1 MKRILLLCLSMVLF
15 SSCGFVTLYQVY
27 TDTYDY
33 SKNNPKKDSPDW
45 MRWESH
51 AATPTMKDYL
61 DSILSRDKEN
71 ITVMPGLEAKLPK
84 GFTFVKGSQSW
95 TKTFGNK
102 SVYLMDTKTENTALP
117 LFIVNVSDEEMEKVV
132 NKENKKVTFY
142 KDKRETVC
150 WNYIGSVEGPLLSY
164 KIKKIKKDYYAL
176 HYNIPIYYKPTKNYI
191 GSNYFFESIIN
202 DMSDCKYT
210 VGEESLKEET
220 K

>member
-1 MKRILLLCLSMVLF
+1 MKRILLLCLSMVLL

-51 AATPTMKDYL
+51 GATSEMKDYL

-71 ITVMPGLEAKLPK
+71 VTVMPGLEAKLPK
-84 GFTFVKGSQSW
+84 DLTFVKGSQSW

-117 LFIVNVSDEEMEKVV
+117 LFIVNISDEEMEKVV
-132 NKENKKVTFY
+132 NKENKKITFH
-142 KDKRETVC
+142 KDKL
-150 WNYIGSVEGPLLSY
+150 N
-164 KIKKIKKDYYAL
+164 
-176 HYNIPIYYKPTKNYI
+176 
-191 GSNYFFESIIN
+191 SIF
-202 DMSDCKYT
+202 
-210 VGEESLKEET
+210 
-220 K
+220 

>member
-1 MKRILLLCLSMVLF
+1 MKRILLLCLSMVLL

-45 MRWESH
+45 MRWESYG
-51 AATPTMKDYL
+51 ATSEMKDYL
-61 DSILSRDKEN
+61 DSILSRGKEN
-71 ITVMPGLEAKLPK
+71 MTVMPGLEAKLPK
-84 GFTFVKGSQSW
+84 DLTFVKGSQSW

-102 SVYLMDTKTENTALP
+102 SVYLMDTKTENTDLP
-117 LFIVNVSDEEMEKVV
+117 LFIVNISDEEMEKVV

-142 KDKRETVC
+142 KDKREIAC
-150 WNYIGSVEGPLLSY
+150 WDYRGNVEGTLFSY
-164 KIKKIKKDYYAL
+164 NIKKIKKDYYAL
-176 HYNIPIYYKPTKNYI
+176 HYYIPIYYKPTKKFI
-191 GSNYFFESIIN
+191 GSEYFFESIIN

-210 VGEESLKEET
+210 WGEERLKEQT

>member
-1 MKRILLLCLSMVLF
+1 MKRMLLLCLSMVLL

-51 AATPTMKDYL
+51 GATSEMKDYL

-71 ITVMPGLEAKLPK
+71 VTVMPGLEAKLPK
-84 GFTFVKGSQSW
+84 DLTFVKGSQSW

-117 LFIVNVSDEEMEKVV
+117 LFIVNISDEEMEKVV
-132 NKENKKVTFY
+132 NKENKKITFW
-142 KDKRETVC
+142 KQKSIC
-150 WNYIGSVEGPLLSY
+150 WGYWGTVEGTLFSY
-164 KIKKIKKDYYAL
+164 YIKKIKKDYYAL
-176 HYNIPIYYKPTKNYI
+176 HYNIPIYYKPTKKLYW
-191 GSNYFFESIIN
+191 SRLFF
-202 DMSDCKYT
+202 
-210 VGEESLKEET
+210 
-220 K
+220 

>member
-1 MKRILLLCLSMVLF
+1 MKRMLLLCLSMVLF

-33 SKNNPKKDSPDW
+33 SKNNPKKDNPDW

-84 GFTFVKGSQSW
+84 GLTFVKGSQSW

-132 NKENKKVTFY
+132 NKKNKKVTFY

>member
-61 DSILSRDKEN
+61 DSILSREKEN
-71 ITVMPGLEAKLPK
+71 VTVMPGLEAKLPK

-102 SVYLMDTKTENTALP
+102 SVYLMDTKIENTALP
-117 LFIVNVSDEEMEKVV
+117 LFIVNISDEEMEKIV
-132 NKENKKVTFY
+132 NNKNKKVTFY

-210 VGEESLKEET
+210 VGEERLKEQT

>member
-45 MRWESH
+45 MSWASY

-61 DSILSRDKEN
+61 DSILSREKEN
-71 ITVMPGLEAKLPK
+71 VTVMPGLEAKLPK
-84 GFTFVKGSQSW
+84 DLTFVKGSQSW
-95 TKTFGNK
+95 TKIFGNK

-117 LFIVNVSDEEMEKVV
+117 LFIVNISDEEMEKVV
-132 NKENKKVTFY
+132 NKKNKKITFW
-142 KDKRETVC
+142 KQKSIC
-150 WNYIGSVEGPLLSY
+150 WGYWGTVEGTQFSY
-164 KIKKIKKDYYAL
+164 YIKKIKKDYYAL
-176 HYNIPIYYKPTKNYI
+176 YYYISIYYKPTEIYI

>member
-1 MKRILLLCLSMVLF
+1 MKRMLLLCLSMVLF

-33 SKNNPKKDSPDW
+33 SKNNPKKDNPDW

-84 GFTFVKGSQSW
+84 GLTFVKGSQSW

-210 VGEESLKEET
+210 VGEERLKEQT

>member
-102 SVYLMDTKTENTALP
+102 SVYLMDTKIENTALP
-117 LFIVNVSDEEMEKVV
+117 LFIVNISDEEMEKIV
-132 NKENKKVTFY
+132 NNKNKKVTFY

-210 VGEESLKEET
+210 VGEERLKEQT

>member
-1 MKRILLLCLSMVLF
+1 MKRMLLLCLSMVLF

>member
-1 MKRILLLCLSMVLF
+1 MKRMLLLCLSMVLF

-84 GFTFVKGSQSW
+84 GLTFVKGSQSW

-210 VGEESLKEET
+210 VGEESLKEQT

>member
-1 MKRILLLCLSMVLF
+1 MKRMLLLCLSMVLF

-33 SKNNPKKDSPDW
+33 SKNNPKKDNPDW

-84 GFTFVKGSQSW
+84 GLTFVKGSQSW

>member
-1 MKRILLLCLSMVLF
+1 MKRMLLLCLSMVLF

-84 GFTFVKGSQSW
+84 GLTFVKGSQSW

-102 SVYLMDTKTENTALP
+102 SVYLMDTKIENTALP
-117 LFIVNVSDEEMEKVV
+117 LFIVNISDEEMEKIV
-132 NKENKKVTFY
+132 NNENKKVTFY

>member
-33 SKNNPKKDSPDW
+33 SKNNPKKDNPDW

-84 GFTFVKGSQSW
+84 GLTFVKGSQSW

-102 SVYLMDTKTENTALP
+102 SVYLMDTKIENTALP
-117 LFIVNVSDEEMEKVV
+117 LFIVNISDEEMEKVV
-132 NKENKKVTFY
+132 NKKNKKIIFH
-142 KDKRETVC
+142 KDKLNSIC
-150 WNYIGSVEGPLLSY
+150 WSYWGAIEGTQFVY
-164 KIKKIKKDYYAL
+164 DIKKIKKDYYAL
-176 HYNIPIYYKPTKNYI
+176 HYYIPIYYKPTEIYI
-191 GSNYFFESIIN
+191 GSEYFFESIIN

-210 VGEESLKEET
+210 VGEERLKEQT

>member
-102 SVYLMDTKTENTALP
+102 SVYLMDTKIENTALP
-117 LFIVNVSDEEMEKVV
+117 LFIVNISDEEMEKVV

>member
-84 GFTFVKGSQSW
+84 GLTFVKGSQSW

-102 SVYLMDTKTENTALP
+102 SVYLMDTKIENTALP
-117 LFIVNVSDEEMEKVV
+117 LFIVNISDEEMEKVV

-191 GSNYFFESIIN
+191 GSEYFFESIIN

-210 VGEESLKEET
+210 EGDKYLKEET

>member
-84 GFTFVKGSQSW
+84 GLTFVKGSQSW

-102 SVYLMDTKTENTALP
+102 SVYLMDTKIENTALP
-117 LFIVNVSDEEMEKVV
+117 LFIVNISDEEMEKIV
-132 NKENKKVTFY
+132 NNKNKKVTFY

>member
-33 SKNNPKKDSPDW
+33 SKNNPKKDNPDW

-84 GFTFVKGSQSW
+84 GLTFVKGSQSW

-117 LFIVNVSDEEMEKVV
+117 LFIVNISDEEMEKIV
-132 NKENKKVTFY
+132 NNKNKKVTFY

>member
-33 SKNNPKKDSPDW
+33 GKNNPKKDSPDW
-45 MRWESH
+45 MDWESY

-61 DSILSRDKEN
+61 DSILSRDKESV
-71 ITVMPGLEAKLPK
+71 TVMPGLEAKLPK
-84 GFTFVKGSQSW
+84 GLTFVKGSQSW

>member
-1 MKRILLLCLSMVLF
+1 
-15 SSCGFVTLYQVY
+15 
-27 TDTYDY
+27 
-33 SKNNPKKDSPDW
+33 

-61 DSILSRDKEN
+61 DSILSRDKGN
-71 ITVMPGLEAKLPK
+71 VTVIPGLEAKLPK
-84 GFTFVKGSQSW
+84 GLTFVKGSQSW

>member
-1 MKRILLLCLSMVLF
+1 MKRMLLLCLSMVLF

-45 MRWESH
+45 MDWESY

-84 GFTFVKGSQSW
+84 GLTFVKGSQSW

>member
-84 GFTFVKGSQSW
+84 GLTFVKGSQSW

-117 LFIVNVSDEEMEKVV
+117 LFIVNISDEEMEKVV

>member
-71 ITVMPGLEAKLPK
+71 MTVMPGLEAKLPK
-84 GFTFVKGSQSW
+84 GLTFVKGSQSW

-102 SVYLMDTKTENTALP
+102 SVYLMDTETENTALP
-117 LFIVNVSDEEMEKVV
+117 LFIVNISDEEMEKVV

-142 KDKRETVC
+142 KDKREITC
-150 WNYIGSVEGPLLSY
+150 WNYVGNVEGTLFSY
-164 KIKKIKKDYYAL
+164 YIKKIKKDYYAL
-176 HYNIPIYYKPTKNYI
+176 HYFIPIYYKPTKNHI
-191 GSNYFFESIIN
+191 GSDYFFESIIN

-210 VGEESLKEET
+210 VGDKNLKEET

>member
-84 GFTFVKGSQSW
+84 GLTFVKGSQSW

-102 SVYLMDTKTENTALP
+102 SVYLMDTKIENTALP
-117 LFIVNVSDEEMEKVV
+117 LFIVNISDEEMEKVV

>member
-61 DSILSRDKEN
+61 DSILSRDKESV
-71 ITVMPGLEAKLPK
+71 TVMPGLEAKLPK
-84 GFTFVKGSQSW
+84 GLTFVKGSQSW

-102 SVYLMDTKTENTALP
+102 SVYLMDTKIENTALP
-117 LFIVNVSDEEMEKVV
+117 LFIVNISDEEMEKVV
-132 NKENKKVTFY
+132 NKKNKKISFW
-142 KDKRETVC
+142 KLKNIC
-150 WNYIGSVEGPLLSY
+150 WSYWGTVEGTQFSY
-164 KIKKIKKDYYAL
+164 YIKKIKKDYYAL
-176 HYNIPIYYKPTKNYI
+176 HYYIPIYYKPTEIFI
-191 GSNYFFESIIN
+191 GSEYFFESIIN

>member
-102 SVYLMDTKTENTALP
+102 SVYLMDTKIENTALP
-117 LFIVNVSDEEMEKVV
+117 LFIVNISDEEMEKIV
-132 NKENKKVTFY
+132 NNKNKKVTFY

>member
-1 MKRILLLCLSMVLF
+1 MKRMLLLCLSMVLF

-84 GFTFVKGSQSW
+84 GLTFVKGSQSW

-102 SVYLMDTKTENTALP
+102 SVYLMDTKIENTALP
-117 LFIVNVSDEEMEKVV
+117 LFIVNISDEEMEKIV
-132 NKENKKVTFY
+132 NNKNKKVTFY

>member
-45 MRWESH
+45 MRWESYG
-51 AATPTMKDYL
+51 ATSAMKDYL

-71 ITVMPGLEAKLPK
+71 VTVMPGLEAKLPK
-84 GFTFVKGSQSW
+84 DLTFVKGSQSW

-102 SVYLMDTKTENTALP
+102 SVYLMDTKIENTALP
-117 LFIVNVSDEEMEKVV
+117 LFIVNISDEEMEKVV

>member
-1 MKRILLLCLSMVLF
+1 MKRMLLLCLSMVLF

-84 GFTFVKGSQSW
+84 GLTFVKGSQSW